1 MQALR
6 LIVMSAPVDA
16 KSLARISLVEPSYKE
31 ICMSPIVSLEGRT
44 VVVTGAGQGIGKAV
58 VETVVALGGNAV
70 AVDLNGAALEAA
82 VAALP
87 AERMLAVSAN
97 VTDPAR
103 AGQAVA
109 DAVARFGAVHGLV
122 NNAGIIRP
130 AMIEKM
136 TDEQWQAVIDVHLTG
151 SFYWTR
157 AVGQHM
163 LARAKAGDR
172 SGGSIVNISSDA
184 GRKGSIGQINYA
196 AAKAGLMAM
205 SMTIAREWGR
215 HNIRANSVCFGVVE
229 TPMTEVIRGEKFRDG
244 MLAQI
249 PLGRWSTPQEA
260 AKAVCFL
267 LSDGASYV
275 TGQHLGVNGGFHIS
289 L

>member
-1 MQALR
+1 MT
-6 LIVMSAPVDA
+6 
-16 KSLARISLVEPSYKE
+16 
-31 ICMSPIVSLEGRT
+31 PIVSLEGRT
-44 VVVTGAGQGIGKAV
+44 IVITGAGQGIGKAL
-58 VETVVALGGNAV
+58 VEMVIGLGGNAV
-70 AVDLNGAALEAA
+70 AVDLNPETLNEVASNQPSNQVLAIQGSVADSALAN
-82 VAALP
+82 
-87 AERMLAVSAN
+87 RAVS
-97 VTDPAR
+97 
-103 AGQAVA
+103 
-109 DAVARFGAVHGLV
+109 DAVSKFGAIHGLV

-130 AMIEKM
+130 SMIEKM
-136 TDEQWQAVIDVHLTG
+136 SDLQWQEVIDVHLTG

-157 AVGQHM
+157 AVGQSM
-163 LARAKAGDR
+163 LQRIKNGDK

-184 GRKGSIGQINYA
+184 GRKGSIGQINYS
-196 AAKAGLMAM
+196 AAKAGMLAM

-249 PLGRWSTPQEA
+249 PMGRWSTTDEA
-260 AKAVCFL
+260 VKAVCFL
-267 LSDGASYV
+267 LSEGASYI